1 MRIGKMRIALVP
13 NLTRTEAFDVTAGI
27 CERLKKL
34 GAEYCFSLEHKNQF
48 EMTGA
53 DFLPADEAISGC
65 DAVIA
70 VGGDGSIIHAAKL
83 AVMKQKPILG
93 VNAGR
98 LAFMAGLEDNELN
111 LLSRL
116 IDGNYTLDKRLLL
129 KSNIIKNGEV
139 ISTDYC
145 VNDCLVTNE
154 EKQRMTAIDV
164 ALDGKNFNSYL
175 CDGVVVSTPT
185 GSTAYSLSA
194 GGPIVD
200 PELESIMLT
209 PICPH
214 SLVDRSLMFRPDAV
228 ITVSSAEER
237 NLCISNDG
245 VEPVIVEPDC
255 HAEISRAEFTANF
268 IRIKSDNFIDILYK
282 KLAQRR

>member
-1 MRIGKMRIALVP
+1 MKIALLP
-13 NLTRTEAFDVTAGI
+13 NLTRKEAFDVTAGI
-27 CERLKKL
+27 CESLSGL
-34 GAEYCFSLEHKNQF
+34 GAEIFFSPEYKTEF
-48 EMTGA
+48 EFTGA
-53 DFLPADEAISGC
+53 RFLPQKEAIAGC

-83 AVMKQKPILG
+83 AVMEKKPILG

-98 LAFMAGLEDNELN
+98 LAFMAGLEDNELH

-116 IDGNYTLDKRLLL
+116 IDGDYTLDKRLML
-129 KSNIIKNGEV
+129 KTCIKRGDEL
-139 ISTDYC
+139 ISSDYC

-164 ALDGKNFNSYL
+164 ALNGTRFNSYL
-175 CDGVVVSTPT
+175 CDGVLVATPT

-200 PELESIMLT
+200 PELESILLT
-209 PICPH
+209 PLCPH
-214 SLVDRSLMFRPDAV
+214 SLVDRSLIFRPDAV
-228 ITVSSAEER
+228 ISVVSGEE
-237 NLCISNDG
+237 NPLCISNDG
-245 VEPVIVEPDC
+245 TEPIVIEPGYRV
-255 HAEISRAEFTANF
+255 EISRAEFTANF

>member
-1 MRIGKMRIALVP
+1 MKIALIP
-13 NLTRTEAFDVTAGI
+13 NLTRKEAAGVTAGI
-27 CERLKKL
+27 CQSLKKL
-34 GAEYCFSLEHKNQF
+34 GADFCFTDEYRNEFEH
-48 EMTGA
+48 TGA
-53 DFLPADEAISGC
+53 AFLPENEALDGC

-83 AVMKQKPILG
+83 AAVRQKPILG

-98 LAFMAGLEDNELN
+98 LAFMAGLEDNELH

-116 IDGNYTLDKRLLL
+116 IEGDYTLDKRLML
-129 KSNIIKNGEV
+129 KMNIKNGSE
-139 ISTDYC
+139 IIGSDYC
-145 VNDCLVTNE
+145 VNDCLITNE

-164 ALDGKNFNSYL
+164 SLNSSRFNSYL
-175 CDGVVVSTPT
+175 CDGVLISTPT

-200 PELESIMLT
+200 PELESILLT
-209 PICPH
+209 PLCPH
-214 SLVDRSLMFRPDAV
+214 SLVDRSLIFRPDAV
-228 ITVSSAEER
+228 LTVESAEG
-237 NLCISNDG
+237 NTLCISSDG
-245 VEPVIVEPDC
+245 VQPVTIENGC
-255 HAEISRAEFTANF
+255 YAEVSRAEFTANF

>member
-1 MRIGKMRIALVP
+1 MRIVLMP
-13 NLTRTEAFDVTAGI
+13 NLTRKEAFNVTAGI
-27 CERLKKL
+27 CESLKNL
-34 GAEYCFSLEHKNQF
+34 GAEYCFSSEYKKEF
-48 EMTGA
+48 EFTGA
-53 DFLPADEAISGC
+53 EFMPLEKAVSSC

-83 AVMKQKPILG
+83 AVTEKKPILG
-93 VNAGR
+93 INAGR

-116 IDGNYTLDKRLLL
+116 IDGDYTLDKRLLL
-129 KSNIIKNGEV
+129 KTKVIDADGNIISSG
-139 ISTDYC
+139 YC

-164 ALDGKNFNSYL
+164 ALNSKNFNSYL
-175 CDGVVVSTPT
+175 CDGVLVSTPT

-200 PELESIMLT
+200 PELESILLT
-209 PICPH
+209 PLCPH
-214 SLVDRSLMFRPDAV
+214 SLVDRSLIFRADAV
-228 ITVSSAEER
+228 ITVTSAEDLP
-237 NLCISNDG
+237 LCISNDG
-245 VEPVIVEPDC
+245 AEPIVIAPGC
-255 HAEISRAEFTANF
+255 RAEISRAELTADF

>member
-1 MRIGKMRIALVP
+1 MP
-13 NLTRTEAFDVTAGI
+13 NLTRSEAFEVTAEI
-27 CERLKKL
+27 CERLKEL
-34 GAEYCFSLEHKNQF
+34 GAEFCFLPEYINDF
-48 EMTGA
+48 GFTGA
-53 DFLPADEAISGC
+53 EFLTPDEALTNC

-70 VGGDGSIIHAAKL
+70 IGGDGSIIHAAKL
-83 AVMKQKPILG
+83 AIMKQKPILG
-93 VNAGR
+93 INAGR
-98 LAFMAGLEDNELN
+98 LAFMAGLEDNELS

-116 IDGNYTLDKRLLL
+116 IEGDYTLDKRLLL
-129 KSNIIKNGEV
+129 KTSVIKDDKV
-139 ISTDYC
+139 IFSDYC

-164 ALDGKNFNSYL
+164 ALDGKRFNSYL
-175 CDGVVVSTPT
+175 CDGVLVATPT

-200 PELESIMLT
+200 PELESILLT

-214 SLVDRSLMFRPDAV
+214 SLVDRSLIFRPDAV
-228 ITVSSAEER
+228 ITVTSAE
-237 NLCISNDG
+237 NLPLCISNDG
-245 VEPVIVEPDC
+245 MQPIILEPGC
-255 HAEISRAEFTANF
+255 RAEISRAEFTADF

>member
-1 MRIGKMRIALVP
+1 MRIVLMP
-13 NLTRTEAFDVTAGI
+13 NLTRKEAFNVTAGI
-27 CERLKKL
+27 CERLNNL
-34 GAEYCFSLEHKNQF
+34 GAEYYFPLEYKKEF
-48 EMTGA
+48 EFTGA
-53 DFLPADEAISGC
+53 DFLPIEEAVSLC

-70 VGGDGSIIHAAKL
+70 IGGDGSIIHAAKL
-83 AVMKQKPILG
+83 AVNAKKPILG
-93 VNAGR
+93 INAGR

-116 IDGNYTLDKRLLL
+116 IDGDYTLDKRLLL
-129 KSNIIKNGEV
+129 KTKIIDENGNV
-139 ISTDYC
+139 TDKGYC

-164 ALDGKNFNSYL
+164 ALDGKKFNSYL
-175 CDGVVVSTPT
+175 CDGVLVSTPT

-200 PELESIMLT
+200 PELESILLT
-209 PICPH
+209 PLCPH
-214 SLVDRSLMFRPDAV
+214 SLVDRSLIFRPDAV
-228 ITVSSAEER
+228 ITVASAEDSP
-237 NLCISNDG
+237 LCISNDG
-245 VEPVIVEPDC
+245 AEPVVIPTGC
-255 HAEISRAEFTANF
+255 RAEISRAGLTADF

>member
-1 MRIGKMRIALVP
+1 MKIALMP
-13 NLTRTEAFDVTAGI
+13 NLTRKEAFGATEGI
-27 CERLKKL
+27 CKSLKKL
-34 GAEYCFSLEHKNQF
+34 GADFCFLPEHKDDF
-48 EMTGA
+48 EFTDA
-53 DFLPADEAISGC
+53 EFLPADEALDSC

-70 VGGDGSIIHAAKL
+70 IGGDGSIIHAAKL
-83 AVMKQKPILG
+83 AAVKQKPILG

-98 LAFMAGLEDNELN
+98 LAFMAGLEDNELH

-116 IDGNYTLDKRLLL
+116 IEGDYTLDKRLML
-129 KSNIIKNGEV
+129 KTGIICGSEIV
-139 ISTDYC
+139 GCDYC
-145 VNDCLVTNE
+145 VNDTLITNK

-164 ALDGKNFNSYL
+164 ALNGKMFNSYL
-175 CDGVVVSTPT
+175 CDGVLVSTPT

-200 PELESIMLT
+200 PELESILLT

-214 SLVDRSLMFRPDAV
+214 SLVDRSLIFRPDAV
-228 ITVSSAEER
+228 ITVESAEDSP
-237 NLCISNDG
+237 LCISNDG
-245 VEPVIVEPDC
+245 TEPVNIEPGC
-255 HAEISRAEFTANF
+255 KAVISKAEFTANF

>member
-1 MRIGKMRIALVP
+1 MKIVLMP
-13 NLTRTEAFDVTAGI
+13 NLTRKEAFNVTTGV
-27 CERLKKL
+27 CERLKQL
-34 GAEYCFSLEHKNQF
+34 GADYYFPSEYKTEF
-48 EMTGA
+48 EFTGA
-53 DFLPADEAISGC
+53 GFLPTEDAVVLC

-70 VGGDGSIIHAAKL
+70 IGGDGSIIHAAKL
-83 AVMKQKPILG
+83 AVTEKKPILG
-93 VNAGR
+93 INAGR

-116 IDGNYTLDKRLLL
+116 IEGDYTLDKRLLL
-129 KSNIIKNGEV
+129 KTKIIDKDGNV
-139 ISTDYC
+139 TDKGYC

-164 ALDGKNFNSYL
+164 SLDGKKFNSYL
-175 CDGVVVSTPT
+175 CDGVLVSTPT

-200 PELESIMLT
+200 PELESILLT
-209 PICPH
+209 PLCPH
-214 SLVDRSLMFRPDAV
+214 SLVDRSLIFRPDAV
-228 ITVSSAEER
+228 ISVESAED
-237 NLCISNDG
+237 NPLCISNDG
-245 VEPVIVEPDC
+245 AEPVVIPAGC
-255 HAEISRAEFTANF
+255 RAEISRAVLTADF